1 MDTGSTPSR
10 TASWPVRRLFPL
22 LATVIMAAAG
32 MAGTIW
38 GPHFY
43 GKTAWALPDDLWGT
57 LIAAQRLAHLNLA
70 G

>member
-1 MDTGSTPSR
+1 MDTGTIPSGTHGR
-10 TASWPVRRLFPL
+10 RASWPARRLFPL

-38 GPHFY
+38 GPRFY

-57 LIAAQRLAHLNLA
+57 LIAASGSRT
-70 G
+70 